1 MTRTDQPVTFQRVL
15 SLKHLV
21 FFGMAFMAPFAIFT
35 MYGVV
40 TEATRGMLP
49 TAFLLAMIAMLFTAY
64 SYGQMVKAYPIS
76 GSSFTYTQ
84 KSIHP
89 NLGFLVGWSILL
101 DYCLVP
107 MIVVLIGG
115 FTLADLFPAV
125 PATVWTLLLIIIIT
139 MINIF
144 GISVTA
150 KVNILLVL
158 FQFLVL
164 AIFIGL
170 SIKGILQENSS
181 VNFSLPFFNPNY
193 VFSNL
198 MLGVAIACQS
208 FLGFDGITTLSEET
222 IEPKKN
228 IPRAIFIA
236 ALITGSV
243 FIIVG
248 YLGNLIYPDYT
259 KFPNPDTAANEIIK
273 YIGGNL
279 FSTFYTAVLLLM
291 VLSVGTASQVGASR
305 VLYTMGREGLL
316 PKRFFC
322 YSHPKYKTPS
332 LNIIL
337 IGIIALSSLL
347 MNLVT
352 AASLI
357 NFGAFFAFT
366 FVNVSV
372 FTHYYVKE
380 RRRSFKETI
389 RYLILPMMGAIITI
403 GLLNSLDTLS
413 KTVGSIWIVFGF
425 IVLLFLTKMFKQK
438 LPELK
443 IDDTERNEKLVDEK
457 MTS

>member
-1 MTRTDQPVTFQRVL
+1 MTRTNQPDTLRRVL

-21 FFGMAFMAPFAIFT
+21 FFGMAFMAPLAIFT

-40 TEATRGMLP
+40 TQATGGMLP
-49 TAFLLAMIAMLFTAY
+49 AAFLLAMIAMLFTAY
-64 SYGQMVKAYPIS
+64 SYGQMVKAYPIA

-89 NLGFLVGWSILL
+89 NVGFMVGWSILL

-115 FTLADLFPAV
+115 FTLADVFPAV
-125 PATVWTLLLIIIIT
+125 PANVWTLLLIIIIT

-144 GISVTA
+144 GISLTA

-158 FQFLVL
+158 FQFLVI

-170 SIKGILQENSS
+170 SIKEILQENIS
-181 VNFSLPFFNPNY
+181 VNFTLPFFNPNY

-222 IEPKKN
+222 IEPRKN
-228 IPRAIFIA
+228 IPRAIFLA
-236 ALITGSV
+236 ALITGIG
-243 FIIVG
+243 FIIVA
-248 YLGNLIYPDYT
+248 YLGHLVYPDYT

-273 YIGGNL
+273 HIGGNL

-291 VLSVGTASQVGASR
+291 VISVGTASQVGASR

-337 IGIIALSSLL
+337 IGMIALSSLL

-366 FVNVSV
+366 FVNVAV
-372 FTHYYVKE
+372 FAHYYVKE

-389 RYLILPMMGAIITI
+389 RYFILPMLGAIITF
-403 GLLNSLDTLS
+403 GLLISLDTLS
-413 KTVGSIWIVFGF
+413 KTLGSIWLAIGF
-425 IVLLFLTKMFKQK
+425 IFLLCLTKMFKQK
-438 LPELK
+438 LPELTF
-443 IDDTERNEKLVDEK
+443 DDTELNEKLVDEK